1 MEKKITLDDL
11 QQKIIEYLYK
21 KNTYN
26 DIEVELIKILF
37 KEI

>member
-11 QQKIIEYLYK
+11 KQKIIEYLYK

>member
-1 MEKKITLDDL
+1 MEKKITLDEL

>member
-11 QQKIIEYLYK
+11 QQKIIEYLYR